1 VAYYFQIVRE
11 KVSKN
16 KMDDPPIVSVPAPWK
31 LKGTVYLVTFF
42 NKAGQLPAHAYS
54 PLEQDSTFASPAAS
68 GKHLGGISQFQVI
81 RYHESPVGPYDELI
95 VCPGSFTFETEQD
108 GKRKKNKAARIS
120 RIYVSQ
126 KHTCWNG
133 RTSSLLPFSSLRQDL
148 IDNKPRRLF
157 SH

>member
-1 VAYYFQIVRE
+1 
-11 KVSKN
+11 
-16 KMDDPPIVSVPAPWK
+16 MDDPPIVSVPAPWK